1 MHRRSSPG
9 SGKEKGGEAEAPGS
23 ALPEAEEREIVNFLA
38 FLRDEKG
45 YSPYTVRN
53 YGHALREF
61 ARRRPGRSW
70 WSVGP
75 EDLRNYL
82 YELCR
87 RSELGPAS
95 IRVRFAALRSFFARA
110 LKRKW
115 IAENPAGGVSLPRMS
130 RRLPVFLTQEQV
142 LRLLE
147 APRRKWI
154 EREKRKSVRGPAW
167 KEWQMWRDKAW
178 LEVLYGA
185 GLRLR
190 ELTGLRRRDFDPDQ
204 ELVRVLGKGGK
215 ERICPIGPT
224 ATEAIL
230 RYLELC
236 PYRGDA
242 LFVSG
247 RGKPLSPRF
256 VESAF
261 RRYLEESGV
270 DGAYSPHKLRHSF
283 ATHLLDNG
291 ADLRSVQEL
300 LGHARLSTTQIYTG
314 VSTQRL
320 REVYQAA
327 HPRA

>member
-1 MHRRSSPG
+1 METKARAKERGAGRRG
-9 SGKEKGGEAEAPGS
+9 SE
-23 ALPEAEEREIVNFLA
+23 LPESEEREIQSFLA
-38 FLRDEKG
+38 SLREQKG
-45 YSPYTVRN
+45 YSPFTIRN
-53 YGHALREF
+53 YAQALREF
-61 ARRRPGRSW
+61 AGWRKGSSW
-70 WSVGP
+70 WSVEP
-75 EDLRNYL
+75 KDLRNYL

-87 RSELGPAS
+87 HPDLGAAS
-95 IRVRFAALRSFFARA
+95 IRVRFAALRSFFAKA
-110 LKRKW
+110 VKRKQ
-115 IAENPAGGVSLPRMS
+115 IPDNPARSLSLPRLS

-147 APRRKWI
+147 APRRKWAA
-154 EREKRKSVRGPAW
+154 REKRPSVRGPAW
-167 KEWQMWRDKAW
+167 KEWQMWRDTAW
-178 LEVLYGA
+178 LEALYGA

-190 ELTGLRRRDFDPDQ
+190 ELTGLRRKDFNPEE

-215 ERICPIGPT
+215 ERICPLGPA
-224 ATEAIL
+224 ATKAIL

-236 PYRGDA
+236 PYEADA

-256 VESAF
+256 IESAF
-261 RRYLEESGV
+261 QEYLAESGME
-270 DGAYSPHKLRHSF
+270 GAYSPHKLRHSF